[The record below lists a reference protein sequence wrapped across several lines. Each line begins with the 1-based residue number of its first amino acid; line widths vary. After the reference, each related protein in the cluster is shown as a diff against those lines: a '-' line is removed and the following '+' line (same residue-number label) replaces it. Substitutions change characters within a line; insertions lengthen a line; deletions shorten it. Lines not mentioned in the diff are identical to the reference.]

1 MPAPIPSRA
10 EVERL
15 RSIRSFPQLIKYLR
29 DDLDWP
35 IETEDVEDITFEY
48 SPEELGLD
56 AKTAVKVKGIK
67 QLRPLTS
74 NQPWGIFFVNFEVG
88 KLPVVVLRRVLRS
101 LVLNKRGAAKKA
113 GQAAWDR
120 RDLLFI
126 SAYGESDDRALTF
139 AHFADPPPG
148 HETDLP
154 TLKVLGWDD
163 DDTTLH
169 LDKVDRDLRQH
180 LRWPADSAGVIE
192 PTAWR
197 NKWSRA
203 FTLGHGEVVRTSKD
217 LAVRLAALAGKIR
230 KRARTVIAH
239 ESEKGEL
246 RTLHKAFREALIHDL
261 TENDFADMYAQTI
274 AYGLLTAA
282 VSRHAP
288 GEGQNPVT
296 ADSAVEMVPVTNPF
310 LKEMLERFLKAG
322 GRNGHAGGG
331 AKSSH
336 KGIDF
341 DELGISEVV
350 DLLRTANM
358 EAVLRDFGNKNPL
371 EDPVIHFYELFLK
384 EYDPKKRM
392 QRGVFYT
399 PRPVVSFIV
408 RSVHEILQKEFG
420 LADGLADT
428 ATWGE
433 MLNKHPGL
441 KLPTRKEIKPGA
453 KDPVEVPAVKPE
465 DPFVAILDPA
475 TGTGTFLVEVIDTIH
490 TTLVTRWRREGKN
503 AVEIRTLWNQ
513 YVPAHLLPRLHG
525 YELMPAPYAIAHMKI
540 GLKLHETGYGF
551 ESDERVRVYLT
562 NALEPAQ
569 DFSDRLEFDVPEL
582 AHEAQAVNAVK
593 RSRRF
598 NTIIGNPPYSN
609 YGQLNRIPFIMG
621 LLDTYKEGLNE
632 KKLNL
637 DDDFIKFLRF
647 AQFLIESAGIGVLG
661 FITNNTYFDG
671 ITHRQMRR
679 AIRLSMSTVRVLD
692 LHGSSLKKETG
703 PDGSPDE
710 NVFDIQQGV
719 GISFWSRCG
728 KRDERAPVYH
738 GELWGSRDAKA
749 MVLLAER
756 METIQQASLDPHEP
770 YQFFVPKDFALVDEY
785 RAGIS
790 LTDVFRVDG
799 NGVKTDR
806 DDLFIDE
813 SRTALRDRIEEFF
826 SAQGLKDPFRTQ
838 YRVEDSSSYPLL
850 KRRRSE
856 SFRPSA
862 IQSCLYRPFDQRW
875 IYYSVGLTSRPAWD
889 VMRHML
895 GKPSLGLLAMRQFE
909 YDVPEYCYFLAC
921 RGLSECRVFISNRGI
936 ANCFP
941 LYADSGE
948 DDPGSLLSGGRRGP
962 NLQDSFITGLAGA
975 LGVRRAGEFRLP
987 EGVTAEH
994 IFAYLYA
1001 VFHSPTYRTR
1011 YAPFLKIEFPRVH
1024 LPSHPRLFHTLSQL
1038 GQQLVDLHL
1047 MEVPD
1052 SKKASV
1058 SWVGSNRA
1066 AVDGVWHR
1074 DEAVWIDRA
1083 RTNGFRGVPETVWN
1097 FHIGGY
1103 QVCEKWL
1110 KDRKGRTL
1118 SKEDIEHY
1126 QKIVVAISETIRIMG
1141 EIDKVIEEHGGWP
1154 GAFITDP
1161 AELEKLG
1168 IRPSNSG
1175 GSATSPRTAP
1185 SQAAEA
1191 DEADSDKKDGPEL
1204 PFA

>member
-1 MPAPIPSRA
+1 MPDPRPRPAARPPIA
-10 EVERL
+10 DVDLDRL
-15 RSIRSFPQLIKYLR
+15 RAIKSFPQLVKYLR

-35 IETEDVEDITFEY
+35 IDSDSVEDLTYEY
-48 SPEELGLD
+48 TPDELGLD
-56 AKTAVKVKGIK
+56 AKSAVKVKEIK
-67 QLRPLTS
+67 QLRPLDS
-74 NQPWGIFFVNFEVG
+74 KQPWGIFFVNFEPK
-88 KLPVVVLRRVLRS
+88 KLPVVVLRRILRS
-101 LVLNKRGAAKKA
+101 LVVNKRGAAK
-113 GQAAWDR
+113 QSDRAAWAR
-120 RDLLFI
+120 HDLLFI
-126 SAYGESDDRALTF
+126 SAYGEGDDRAITF
-139 AHFADPPPG
+139 AHFADPPAG
-148 HETDLP
+148 HENDLP

-163 DDTTLH
+163 QDTVLH
-169 LDKVDRDLRQH
+169 LDMVHRDLSQH
-180 LRWPADSAGVIE
+180 LRWPTDSAAAAE
-192 PTAWR
+192 PAAWR
-197 NKWSRA
+197 ARWSKA
-203 FTLGHGEVVRTSKD
+203 FTIAHGEVVRTSKD
-217 LAVRLAALAGKIR
+217 LAVRLAELAARIR
-230 KRARTVIAH
+230 KRARTVLAH

-246 RTLHKAFREALIHDL
+246 RTLHKAFQESLIHDL
-261 TENDFADMYAQTI
+261 SQDDFADMYAQTI

-282 VSRHAP
+282 VSRHSPDAP
-288 GEGQNPVT
+288 GVPVS
-296 ADSAVEMVPVTNPF
+296 ADSAVDMVPITNPF

-322 GRNGHAGGG
+322 GRNGHA
-331 AKSSH
+331 AKSPH

-341 DELGISEVV
+341 DELGVSEVV

-358 EAVLRDFGNKNPL
+358 EAVLRDFGNRNPL

-384 EYDPKKRM
+384 EYDPRKRM

-408 RSVHEILQKEFG
+408 RSVHEVLQKEFG

-428 ATWGE
+428 ATWAD
-433 MLNKHPGL
+433 MLKRNPKL
-441 KLPTRKEIKPGA
+441 KLPEIEV
-453 KDPVEVPAVKPE
+453 KDEKTGKVSKRPIDAAG
-465 DPFVAILDPA
+465 DFVQILDPA
-475 TGTGTFLVEVIDTIH
+475 TGTGTFLVEAIDVIH
-490 TTLVTRWRREGKN
+490 KTLVDRWTREKRTK
-503 AVEIRTLWNQ
+503 AEITRLWNE

-551 ESDERVRVYLT
+551 GSEERVRVYLT
-562 NALEPAQ
+562 NALEPAR
-569 DFSDRLEFDVPEL
+569 DFSDRFEFDVPEL

-593 RSRRF
+593 RGRRF
-598 NTIIGNPPYSN
+598 TTIIGNPPYSN
-609 YGQLNRIPFIMG
+609 FGQLNRIPFIMG
-621 LLDTYKEGLNE
+621 LLDTYKKGLNE

-647 AQFLIESAGIGVLG
+647 AQFLIESAGTGVLG

-671 ITHRQMRR
+671 ITHRQMRN

-692 LHGSSLKKETG
+692 LHGSSLKKETC
-703 PDGSPDE
+703 PDGSLDE

-719 GISFWSRCG
+719 GISFWSLCG
-728 KRDERAPVYH
+728 ERDEPAPVYH
-738 GELWGSRDAKA
+738 GDLWGSRDAKA
-749 MVLLAER
+749 QRLLAER
-756 METIQQASLDPHEP
+756 MATIQQVCLDPHEP
-770 YQFFVPKDFALVDEY
+770 YQFFVPKDFALVEEY
-785 RAGIS
+785 RSGVS
-790 LTDVFRVDG
+790 LTDVFRVNG

-813 SRTALRDRIEEFF
+813 SRTALRDRIEQFF
-826 SAQGLKDPFRTQ
+826 SAQGLKEPFCTQ

-856 SFRPSA
+856 SFKPDA
-862 IQSCLYRPFDQRW
+862 IQSCLYRPFDERW

-948 DDPGSLLSGGRRGP
+948 DDQGSLLKGRPRSP
-962 NLQDSFITGLAGA
+962 NLQDSFVTALAGA

-1001 VFHSPTYRTR
+1001 VFHSPAYRIR

-1024 LPSHPRLFHTLSQL
+1024 LPSNSRLFHALTQL

-1047 MEVPD
+1047 MAV
-1052 SKKASV
+1052 SHSTTVSV
-1058 SWVGSNRA
+1058 SWAGSNRA
-1066 AVDGVWHR
+1066 TVEGVWHR
-1074 DEAVWIDRA
+1074 DKAVWIDRA
-1083 RTNGFRGVPETVWN
+1083 HTIGFRGVPEAVWN

-1118 SKEDIEHY
+1118 SKDDIEHY
-1126 QKIVVAISETIRIMG
+1126 QKIIVAISETIRIMG

-1154 GAFITDP
+1154 GAFVTG
-1161 AELEKLG
+1161 EK
-1168 IRPSNSG
+1168 
-1175 GSATSPRTAP
+1175 
-1185 SQAAEA
+1185 
-1191 DEADSDKKDGPEL
+1191 
-1204 PFA
+1204 